1 MKTYNNKNSNRSIN
15 ILEETVQDQLNSNLD
30 EEHIFESID
39 IKRKKNFQTEFE
51 ELLKLKNDEFNYEK
65 EIRELKEQKK
75 IIIFKIKKNKREQNN
90 IINSM
95 VYFHKTEIKNISKEK
110 RRNVLTGFQK
120 KNSVPLILVKYL
132 DLSKDIQ
139 LTRPE
144 LVKLMHMKW
153 KTEGIKYGKDIILD
167 ENNGNLLGYP
177 VGHKINFSKVQSF
190 IASFFTL

>member
-1 MKTYNNKNSNRSIN
+1 MRTNTN
-15 ILEETVQDQLNSNLD
+15 
-30 EEHIFESID
+30 
-39 IKRKKNFQTEFE
+39 KNFQTEFE
-51 ELLKLKNDEFNYEK
+51 ELLKLKNNEFNYEK

-75 IIIFKIKKNKREQNN
+75 IIISKIKKNKREQNN

-110 RRNVLTGFQK
+110 HRNVLTGFQK

-132 DLSKDIQ
+132 DLDNDIK

-153 KTEGIKYGKDIILD
+153 KKEGIKYGKDIILD
-167 ENNGNLLGYP
+167 EHNGNLLGYP
-177 VGHKINFSKVQSF
+177 VGHTINFSKVQSF
-190 IASFFTL
+190 VASFFTS